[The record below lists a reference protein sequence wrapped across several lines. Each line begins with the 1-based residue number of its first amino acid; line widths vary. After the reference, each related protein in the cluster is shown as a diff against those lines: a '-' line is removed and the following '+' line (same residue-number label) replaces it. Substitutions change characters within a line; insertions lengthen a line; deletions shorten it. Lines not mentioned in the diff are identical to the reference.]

1 MKGTGQSPFFFRLL
15 KSIVLP
21 PSEYLHDQR
30 EAGGEGSDVEQC
42 DCLEV
47 DRSVQYVQYGKRHD
61 ARAACEPRARGQG
74 KKASNLFARKARAA
88 LKATTRVTNAVQRL
102 VAVQIPLVFPQPG

>member
-47 DRSVQYVQYGKRHD
+47 DRSVQYVRYGKRHD
-61 ARAACEPRARGQG
+61 GARRLRASSARPG